1 MDINGKTVL
10 DGISRTTLAHRY
22 EILVRTHRLLED
34 QIASEAARPV
44 PNSLSMQEMKRHK
57 LRVKEQI
64 VGLEPMLDPDSG
76 DRRDPDGYLNNL
88 SFRSRVRDEQ
98 RM

>member
-10 DGISRTTLAHRY
+10 DGGNRTTLAHRY

-34 QIASEAARPV
+34 QITSEAARPI
-44 PNSLSMQEMKRHK
+44 PNSLSMQEMKRRR

-64 VGLEPMLDPDSG
+64 VGLEPMLDTGLGGRRVSDLYPDNPSCSAA
-76 DRRDPDGYLNNL
+76 RAR
-88 SFRSRVRDEQ
+88 
-98 RM
+98 